1 MQIVIRIIGAGIPV
15 FDFVAGEIVEGQFK
29 PFSSSDLRDRVM
41 NFSPALE
48 KLVSF
53 SDLIGTQ
60 AYLKSSSLG
69 AATALITTHPR
80 FAGMLFCSNFIVFD
94 LSDLEN
100 HVETKKK
107 DA

>member
-1 MQIVIRIIGAGIPV
+1 MQIVIRILGSGIPV

-29 PFSSSDLRDRVM
+29 SFSGSDFRDHLM
-41 NFSPALE
+41 NVSPALV

-53 SDLIGTQ
+53 DDLLGTQ
-60 AYLKSSSLG
+60 AYLRSCLLG
-69 AATALITTHPR
+69 AATALITAHPR
-80 FAGMLFCSNFIVFD
+80 FAGMRFYPNFIVFN
-94 LSDLEN
+94 LED